1 MDSPAGPLRV
11 AIVIPKYGLT
21 AVRRN
26 RLKRRV
32 RDIVRLQLL
41 PTIAASDVLIRA
53 RRQAYDAPFAALRT
67 DLAAVASQ
75 LRDTAAR
82 RAAAETIP

>member
-1 MDSPAGPLRV
+1 M
-11 AIVIPKYGLT
+11 AIVVPKYGLT

-32 RDIVRLQLL
+32 REIVRLQLL
-41 PTIAASDVLIRA
+41 PIVAANDVLIRA
-53 RRQAYDAPFAALRT
+53 RRQAYDASIAALQT

-75 LRDTAAR
+75 LREVEAR
-82 RAAAETIP
+82 STSPAVRLP

>member
-1 MDSPAGPLRV
+1 V
-11 AIVIPKYGLT
+11 AIVVPKYGLT

-32 RDIVRLQLL
+32 REIVRLQLL
-41 PTIAASDVLIRA
+41 SSGAASDILIRA
-53 RRQAYDAPFAALRT
+53 RRQAYDAPFAALRS

-75 LRDTAAR
+75 LRESAR
-82 RAAAETIP
+82 RTPAGTIP